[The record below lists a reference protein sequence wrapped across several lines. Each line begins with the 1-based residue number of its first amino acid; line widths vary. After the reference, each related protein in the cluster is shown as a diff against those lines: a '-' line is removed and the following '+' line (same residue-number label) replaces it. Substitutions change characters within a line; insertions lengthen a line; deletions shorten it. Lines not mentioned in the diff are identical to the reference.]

1 MNTGRLRLGMLSILL
16 TVIVICMSVLCLLS
30 YATSMADLRLSQ
42 RYANTVRIRY
52 ELEKEGRQLLNEA
65 GEGSIIETEI
75 QLEGYKLNIKANKE
89 NGETVIDT
97 WSVRKIWQEDES
109 VGDGRFGECALRA
122 QLYRCS
128 HASPRHYQ
136 IHGHLLRWREQL
148 VRPHVHV

>member
-52 ELEKEGRQLLNEA
+52 DLEKEGRQLLNEA

-109 VGDGRFGECALRA
+109 VGDLWGGN
-122 QLYRCS
+122 
-128 HASPRHYQ
+128 
-136 IHGHLLRWREQL
+136 
-148 VRPHVHV
+148 